1 MMQRSTWAIRVVAVL
16 GVSALAVLASCGGG
30 GDGGAGGAGGSASP
44 SVGDST
50 TTAPP
55 TAAPGTG
62 SVADSAGGAGGL
74 ATTPPTECRYVD
86 VVPVPP
92 PADLDMRVG
101 DCGPGVNQVQQ
112 LLSYLGYSIGLDGEF
127 GPATEAVVRQYQTGA
142 GLDATGVVD
151 AESFSQLDYDATP

>member
-16 GVSALAVLASCGGG
+16 GASALLVLASCGDGGEG
-30 GDGGAGGAGGSASP
+30 GDGGSASP
-44 SVGDST
+44 AVGDST
-50 TTAPP
+50 TIAP

-62 SVADSAGGAGGL
+62 SVANSAGGDGGAGGL

-86 VVPVPP
+86 IVPVPP

-112 LLSYLGYSIGLDGEF
+112 LLSYLGYSIGLDGDF

>member
-1 MMQRSTWAIRVVAVL
+1 MAN
-16 GVSALAVLASCGGG
+16 SAGGDG
-30 GDGGAGGAGGSASP
+30 GDGGAGG
-44 SVGDST
+44 
-50 TTAPP
+50 
-55 TAAPGTG
+55 
-62 SVADSAGGAGGL
+62 L
-74 ATTPPTECRYVD
+74 ATAPPTECRYVD
-86 VVPVPP
+86 IVPVPP